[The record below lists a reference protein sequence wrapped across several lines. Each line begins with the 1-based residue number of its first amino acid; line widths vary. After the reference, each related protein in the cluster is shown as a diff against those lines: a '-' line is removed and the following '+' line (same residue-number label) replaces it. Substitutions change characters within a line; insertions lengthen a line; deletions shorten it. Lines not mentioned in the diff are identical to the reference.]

1 MNESNAISDETI
13 VDTGLNNYHIL
24 SFLLV
29 LLPAT
34 AIFGNVLV
42 IVAVYK
48 ERTLKTVTNLLI
60 VSLAVSDFL
69 VALCVMSFAIYFEL
83 HNLIYCKSFQL
94 NSFVW
99 NLGPIFCNI
108 YLAADV
114 SCSTASILN
123 LFAISLD
130 RYIAISYPIKYAQ
143 YGTKRTRAHMFI
155 AFVWGL
161 SIAVGLP
168 ILLGVNAVDNTDVWS
183 SIFNFL
189 S

>member
-69 VALCVMSFAIYFEL
+69 VSF
-83 HNLIYCKSFQL
+83 L
-94 NSFVW
+94 N
-99 NLGPIFCNI
+99 
-108 YLAADV
+108 
-114 SCSTASILN
+114 
-123 LFAISLD
+123 
-130 RYIAISYPIKYAQ
+130 
-143 YGTKRTRAHMFI
+143 
-155 AFVWGL
+155 
-161 SIAVGLP
+161 
-168 ILLGVNAVDNTDVWS
+168 
-183 SIFNFL
+183 
-189 S
+189 